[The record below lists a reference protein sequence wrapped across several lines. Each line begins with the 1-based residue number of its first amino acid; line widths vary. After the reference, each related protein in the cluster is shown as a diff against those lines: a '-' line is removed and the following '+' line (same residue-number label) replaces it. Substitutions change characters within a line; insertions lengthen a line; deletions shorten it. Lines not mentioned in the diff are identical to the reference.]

1 MRPYRLVRPV
11 LTFLATGCSANVA
24 PSPTATMHPN
34 ANMRIGDAPAGWMA
48 LDADWTTPSCGD
60 GCDPNC
66 VEDGRYQVSKGVVHD
81 QTQGLFWE
89 RNRGPQLVLG
99 DAVDYC
105 ASLSLDGV
113 GSDWRL
119 PSYEELAGILY
130 KAGGLRAGSAGSCIP
145 AIDQAAFPAS
155 LIDYFWMNAEGSVRT
170 PAIDFFDGREQRLFS
185 DTPAT
190 FRCVHDPVK
199 PQ

>member
-11 LTFLATGCSANVA
+11 LTFLAVGCSANVS

-34 ANMRIGDAPAGWMA
+34 ANSRIADAPAGWMS

-66 VEDGRYQVSKGVVHD
+66 VEHGRYQESKGVVYD

-89 RNRGPQLVLG
+89 RDGAPQLVVG
-99 DAVDYC
+99 DAVAYC
-105 ASLSLDGV
+105 ANLSLG
-113 GSDWRL
+113 GIGTDWKI

-155 LIDYFWMNAEGSVRT
+155 LIDYFWMNAEGSART
-170 PAIDFFDGREQRLFS
+170 PAIDFFDGRVQRLFS
-185 DTPAT
+185 DTHAT
-190 FRCVHDPVK
+190 VRCVHDPVK